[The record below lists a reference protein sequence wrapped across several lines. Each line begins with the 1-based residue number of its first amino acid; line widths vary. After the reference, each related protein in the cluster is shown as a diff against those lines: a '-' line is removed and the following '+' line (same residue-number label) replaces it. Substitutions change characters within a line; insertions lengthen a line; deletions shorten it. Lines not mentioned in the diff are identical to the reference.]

1 MMDAATACFL
11 KRYYPHVI
19 KWWLVAYNPEFFRVW
34 PSKSEKED
42 ALRIEAEKQQ
52 EAIAAQQDDADF
64 NATTGSYSGAYGK
77 GPVDDE
83 TKAALD
89 AILNISSN
97 QSNIDFLLA
106 GGADGSDKADKG
118 DVILPPE
125 HDEIISEANAI
136 YERLM
141 REAAEDEARKQ
152 AEIEAVRLQTEMAG

>member
-34 PSKSEKED
+34 PSKSERED
-42 ALRIEAEKQQ
+42 ALRIEAEQQQ
-52 EAIAAQQDDADF
+52 ETLELQLNDEDY
-64 NATTGSYSGAYGK
+64 NATTGSYSGSYGK

-83 TKAALD
+83 TQAALD
-89 AILNISSN
+89 AILNISNN

-106 GGADGSDKADKG
+106 GGADSSGKG

-125 HDEIISEANAI
+125 QDEIINEANAI

-141 REAAEDEARKQ
+141 REAAEDAARKQ
-152 AEIEAVRLQTEMAG
+152 AEIEAVRLQTEQAS